1 MNSEQQKVEIE
12 KEEIKDDGSMVLEES
27 KEKI

>member
-12 KEEIKDDGSMVLEES
+12 KEEIKDDDSMILEES